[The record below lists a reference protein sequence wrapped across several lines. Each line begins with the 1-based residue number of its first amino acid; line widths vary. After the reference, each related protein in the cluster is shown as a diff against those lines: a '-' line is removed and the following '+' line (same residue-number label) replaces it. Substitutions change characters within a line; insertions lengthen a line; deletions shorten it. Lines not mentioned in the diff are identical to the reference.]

1 MGHLP
6 QLWQKNI
13 ILVPEHGRVIQE
25 KFGMELALAQVKGR
39 FEHFRWTNQIMIRE
53 DEHCIKLFQLLVDGY
68 MREMLAAVLGVYI
81 HICRIGKY
89 WQQAFMYGVKIKPGF
104 ERFFDPKFR
113 LPEQPYFFDIARQ
126 LAMYNG
132 NDGGNNAGP
141 SETVFSH
148 VDSGG
153 ILGQI

>member
-1 MGHLP
+1 MVIEG
-6 QLWQKNI
+6 QKVL
-13 ILVPEHGRVIQE
+13 LVLAPEHGRILYH
-25 KFGMELALAQVKGR
+25 KGGMELALQQVKGR
-39 FEHFRWTNQIMIRE
+39 FEQFRWTNQVELRE
-53 DEHCIKLFQLLVDGY
+53 DKDHIELFQLLVDGY
-68 MREMLAAVLGVYI
+68 TREMLGAVLGVYI
-81 HICRIGKY
+81 HISRIGKY

>member
-1 MGHLP
+1 M
-6 QLWQKNI
+6 
-13 ILVPEHGRVIQE
+13 IQE
-25 KFGMELALAQVKGR
+25 KIGMELALAQVKGR

-53 DEHCIKLFQLLVDGY
+53 DEHCIKLLQLLVDGY

-104 ERFFDPKFR
+104 EQFFDPKFR
-113 LPEQPYFFDIARQ
+113 PPDQPYNFDLARQ
-126 LAMYNG
+126 FDDSNNING
-132 NDGGNNAGP
+132 GDSNNVGAAEKVD
-141 SETVFSH
+141 SE

-153 ILGQI
+153 ILGPLY